1 MKVSTRYVGLDVHKS
16 RISVAVA
23 EDGRGREVRD
33 HGVIE
38 NRADVLMRLVER
50 LGRGG
55 QQLHFCY
62 EAGPC
67 GYGLYRLLS
76 GVGHDCTVVA
86 PSLIPS
92 QPSALEFF
100 NSLLSCSLSRTR
112 ACLTCRQQ
120 PGKNFFSAGAQSR
133 RQGPKTPVQ
142 QALMRGLDTAF
153 PGFVLGLPRSRG
165 ERRSVD
171 RLLTGTRV
179 PHLALPPALSTS
191 KKI

>member
-1 MKVSTRYVGLDVHKS
+1 VPVLAIVLLAVAWRKQERFQRVGLRGDKVIHLSKMTNDL
-16 RISVAVA
+16 A
-23 EDGRGREVRD
+23 DPGR
-33 HGVIE
+33 
-38 NRADVLMRLVER
+38 
-50 LGRGG
+50 RGIR
-55 QQLHFCY
+55 C
-62 EAGPC
+62 
-67 GYGLYRLLS
+67 
-76 GVGHDCTVVA
+76 
-86 PSLIPS
+86 
-92 QPSALEFF
+92 
-100 NSLLSCSLSRTR
+100 LLSCSLSRMR

-120 PGKNFFSAGAQSR
+120 PGKNFFSVGAQSR